1 MKLTEQQLK
10 QMFRE
15 SRNTETDIND
25 TNLYGSVAA
34 SEKRLAEVE
43 RIADNSTLSA
53 SYQIMNQLHDWSA
66 AIENDIKL
74 SVKPRFLESMFS
86 WLKPSL
92 ATAAIVTTVYFVA
105 PEMNHDPIQE
115 TPVKTDSIMFTATF
129 EGNGDLIN
137 ALSFDRTQQKQPQP
151 DHISSIGF
159 G

>member
-15 SRNTETDIND
+15 SRNVENDTND

-34 SEKRLAEVE
+34 SERRLAEVE
-43 RIADNSTLSA
+43 RIADDSTLSA
-53 SYQIMNQLHDWSA
+53 SYQIMNQLHDWST

-74 SVKPRFLESMFS
+74 SIKPRFFESMLG

-105 PEMNHDPIQE
+105 PEMNQPSLHN
-115 TPVKTDSIMFTATF
+115 TPVQTDRIMFSATF
-129 EGNGDLIN
+129 EDNGDFIN
-137 ALSFDRTQQKQPQP
+137 ALSFDGKQEEQQQSDK
-151 DHISSIGF
+151 ISSIDF